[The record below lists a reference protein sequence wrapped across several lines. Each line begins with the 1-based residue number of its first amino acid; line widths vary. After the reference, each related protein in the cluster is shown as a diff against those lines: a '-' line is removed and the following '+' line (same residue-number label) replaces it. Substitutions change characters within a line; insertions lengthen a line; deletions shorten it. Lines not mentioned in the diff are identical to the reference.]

1 MYLKFFN
8 LRKPQINCTKIQSRT
23 AIDTIFLINLQ
34 FYKGLQQNTLFNKL
48 QLEFISVNQIH
59 FIVLI
64 K

>member
-34 FYKGLQQNTLFNKL
+34 FYKGLQ
-48 QLEFISVNQIH
+48 
-59 FIVLI
+59 
-64 K
+64 